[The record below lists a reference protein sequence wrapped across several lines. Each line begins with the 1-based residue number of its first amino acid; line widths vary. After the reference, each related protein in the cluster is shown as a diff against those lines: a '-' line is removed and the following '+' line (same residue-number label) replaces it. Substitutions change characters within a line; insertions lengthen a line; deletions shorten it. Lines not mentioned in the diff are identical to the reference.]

1 MHIYIYICY
10 MYVFIYYIY
19 IVGHNYSI
27 YIPQSLSELIRQ
39 KILPKGMVKLALSF
53 VGHSRGA
60 SLQVPVS

>member
-1 MHIYIYICY
+1 
-10 MYVFIYYIY
+10 MYVYVYIYIY

-27 YIPQSLSELIRQ
+27 YIPQSLSELIRE